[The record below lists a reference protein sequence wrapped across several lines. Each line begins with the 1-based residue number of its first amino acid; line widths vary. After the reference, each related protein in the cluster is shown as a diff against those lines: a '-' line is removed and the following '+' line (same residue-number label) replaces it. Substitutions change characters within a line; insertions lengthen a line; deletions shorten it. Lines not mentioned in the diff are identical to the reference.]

1 MGVNLTFQF
10 AYYVSFN
17 NSKTFP
23 VLKRTTA
30 IGICNFTARLF
41 TMLAPVVAELD
52 RPIPII
58 MVIVITLIALITS
71 FTFPSDKKPEKREI
85 DFMDK

>member
-1 MGVNLTFQF
+1 M
-10 AYYVSFN
+10 SFN
-17 NSKTFP
+17 DPKTFP

-30 IGICNFTARLF
+30 IGICNFIARLF
-41 TMLAPVVAELD
+41 TMFAPLVAELD

-58 MVIVITLIALITS
+58 MVIVVTLIALITS
-71 FTFPSDKKPEKREI
+71 FTFPSDKDPEKREI